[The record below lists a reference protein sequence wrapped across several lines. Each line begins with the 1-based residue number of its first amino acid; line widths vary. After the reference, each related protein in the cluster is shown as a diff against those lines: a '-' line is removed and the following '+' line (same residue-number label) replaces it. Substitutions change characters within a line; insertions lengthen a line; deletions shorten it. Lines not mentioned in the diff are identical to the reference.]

1 MGYRKWYLKPC
12 CFAQLFRYIFFLKQ
26 KSTLAY
32 RNSNNLKRLN
42 YVLRWTWTI
51 CFNICLILYKREKI
65 VCDYNLSRVIWLI
78 FYSVLIYQL
87 LTITNLNTI
96 SSGWPNKPTQL
107 FPIHLFVTKNMI
119 MKKPCLHYTCI
130 KHDKVFTLYK
140 TCLQIIEFEWII
152 FLKLF
157 LCKEKSCMGWA
168 LLQMDSCTIYI

>member
-1 MGYRKWYLKPC
+1 MPNYSGIY
-12 CFAQLFRYIFFLKQ
+12 FFLKQ

-87 LTITNLNTI
+87 LTITNLNSI

-107 FPIHLFVTKNMI
+107 FAIHLFVTKNMI
-119 MKKPCLHYTCI
+119 MKKNPAFITLVLNMTRYSLYT
-130 KHDKVFTLYK
+130 KLAYK
-140 TCLQIIEFEWII
+140 
-152 FLKLF
+152 
-157 LCKEKSCMGWA
+157 A
-168 LLQMDSCTIYI
+168 